1 MSNMINHAQ
10 AEFLAAGWTNPDGT
24 FKDEMQGLMCSQV
37 LDLLKLFSSHGHS
50 GTTAPYAINL
60 FKQLASFEPL
70 VPVTGEDHEWVEVS
84 KDVFQNKRCSRV
96 FKQAD
101 RFDGQ
106 AYDIHAIV
114 FWEWFTDPE
123 SGEKYKTHFTS
134 AESAQPITFPYTPKR
149 EYVERVQE

>member
-84 KDVFQNKRCSRV
+84 QGVFQNKRCSHV

-106 AYDIHAIV
+106 AYDINAIV
-114 FWEWFTDPE
+114 FLGVVHR
-123 SGEKYKTHFTS
+123 SR
-134 AESAQPITFPYTPKR
+134 IR
-149 EYVERVQE
+149 